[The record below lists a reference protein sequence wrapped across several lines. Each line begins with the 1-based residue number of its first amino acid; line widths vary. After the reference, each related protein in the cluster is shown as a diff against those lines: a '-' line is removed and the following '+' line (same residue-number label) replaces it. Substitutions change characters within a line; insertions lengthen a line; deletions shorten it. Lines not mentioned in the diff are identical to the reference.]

1 MQPTSRCSLKILC
14 GILLY
19 VYHIVH
25 IKYSDLVQALTF
37 LGEAFSPFQF
47 KINLNLYIPHLGMT
61 VWLLQWGLSP
71 LEDLYL
77 PSTMHH
83 KTEKH
88 RQTSTP
94 IVGIELM
101 IPAFKWMKI
110 THASDNKA
118 AVIRFG
124 TGYTSNSR
132 LSRGRL
138 TSLLNNHASSAAP
151 PQQLWCP
158 AKNVHMLVNRACFT
172 VILWQQHVRV
182 GVCHGKTGWG
192 YC

>member
-19 VYHIVH
+19 VYHTVH

-37 LGEAFSPFQF
+37 LGEVFSPFQF

-61 VWLLQWGLSP
+61 VWLLKWGLSP

-94 IVGIELM
+94 WVGIELT
-101 IPAFKWMKI
+101 IPVFKRMKI
-110 THASDNKA
+110 MHASDNKA
-118 AVIRFG
+118 AVIGFG

-132 LSRGRL
+132 LSL
-138 TSLLNNHASSAAP
+138 PQP
-151 PQQLWCP
+151 PHQLWCP
-158 AKNVHMLVNRACFT
+158 AKNAHMLVNRACFT